1 MERVKT
7 IHSLA
12 EMREFAHLCA
22 RHMTA
27 GFVLGLEGDL
37 GAGKT
42 TFTQFLGEALGIE
55 GVINSPTFTIM
66 KVYEEG
72 RLPLYHI
79 DAYRLDG
86 IGADYD
92 LEEYIDGEGIAVI
105 EWYSRILKSMPE
117 EYLAF
122 TIEWAGEEKRIIT
135 MKGRGHYASIVE
147 ALGA

>member
-1 MERVKT
+1 MEKIKT

-12 EMREFAHLCA
+12 EMQTFAHLCGKYLKV
-22 RHMTA
+22 
-27 GFVLGLEGDL
+27 GFVIGLEGDL

-42 TFTQFLGEALGIE
+42 TFTKFLGESIGIK

-86 IGADYD
+86 IGSDYD
-92 LEEYIDGEGIAVI
+92 LEEYIDGNGVTVI

-117 EYLAF
+117 VYLALK
-122 TIEWAGEEKRIIT
+122 IEWTGEESRKII
-135 MKGRGHYASIVE
+135 MKGRGAYESIVE
-147 ALGA
+147 ALSA